1 MPDSKTSKNRKES
14 AETVVEDLSPSVTF
28 VEDEQAINLHES
40 EGEPSG
46 EGALKIPD
54 DLPILP
60 LRGLVVYPQTAI
72 PLTIGQPRS
81 VRLVDEV
88 VMNDR
93 LIGLVAAKDPDQ
105 ETPGPGEIFQ
115 SGTLST
121 IQPLFRAPDGPVP
134 LLFQSIAR
142 TP

>member
-1 MPDSKTSKNRKES
+1 MPDRKKRP
-14 AETVVEDLSPSVTF
+14 AKGRPTLTPAVTF
-28 VEDEQAINLHES
+28 VDDEQAVELNDS
-40 EGEPSG
+40 DTEPIDTS
-46 EGALKIPD
+46 AVSVPD
-54 DLPILP
+54 ELPILP

>member
-72 PLTIGQPRS
+72 PLTIRQPRS
-81 VRLVDEV
+81 VPLVYV
-88 VMNDR
+88 VVVNAR
-93 LIGLVAAKDPDQ
+93 PLELGAAKDPEQ
-105 ETPGPGEIFQ
+105 ETP
-115 SGTLST
+115 
-121 IQPLFRAPDGPVP
+121 RPDE
-134 LLFQSIAR
+134 R
-142 TP
+142 